1 MVGYFGEKRVSNR
14 NGTDFRISDD
24 SDMTPVA
31 ANKRPLHLRRI
42 STMDTPQSQ
51 EIELQARYLSEQT
64 ASNGAEG
71 GRDEE
76 DTVAGDQRGLT
87 LPPIE
92 GREAWIFVACAFSI
106 EFMCYGGS
114 FSWSIFQDYLMRSE
128 SSSLKNES
136 GVTISAIG
144 TLLLSTLYFSP
155 PLTGPLLKRYPD
167 LARKISFIALL
178 LAGSSLLIAS
188 FLQTA
193 PALLIFVGLF
203 HGIGAAPYIT
213 YIPQWFTKRRSL
225 ANGIAYSGAGTGGLI
240 FPFVFTTTLDKLG
253 FAWTL
258 RIWSAI
264 FLVGGGTALY
274 FMKPRLPPIRP
285 PTTTR
290 EHSRAAAL
298 KLEFAYLFSPLWAM
312 NALLTFMA
320 SAGLFAV
327 SFYLATYCSSLG
339 LGSAA
344 TSGTVA
350 AFNAAGLLGE
360 ISIGYACDR
369 LAYPL
374 VILSIGSIGGLST
387 FLLLGFARSLSTV
400 VVFTLIFGWAA
411 GSWCATW
418 SASCLDIAR
427 LRKIPIDSV
436 IMSMIFVR
444 GVAALIGPLV
454 AAGLYQSDMSTSSK
468 LFGSFG
474 FGPLIDFVGSCM
486 LGVAVIGSVLGLT
499 RKRIMHGFD
508 TTLLSEAL

>member
-1 MVGYFGEKRVSNR
+1 MN
-14 NGTDFRISDD
+14 
-24 SDMTPVA
+24 TPA
-31 ANKRPLHLRRI
+31 
-42 STMDTPQSQ
+42 SQ
-51 EIELQARYLSEQT
+51 EIELQERYPSQEA
-64 ASNGAEG
+64 ASNRPAA

-76 DTVAGDQRGLT
+76 HAVTLGRPT
-87 LPPIE
+87 LPPVE
-92 GREAWIFVACAFSI
+92 GREAWMFVAAAFLLELI
-106 EFMCYGGS
+106 CLGGA

-128 SSSLKNES
+128 SGLKHES
-136 GVTISAIG
+136 NVTISAIG
-144 TLLLSTLYFSP
+144 TLLLSMLYFSP
-155 PLTGPLLKRYPD
+155 PLLGPLLKRYPD
-167 LARKISFIALL
+167 LAGKISFMALL
-178 LAGSSLLIAS
+178 LAVASLLIAS

-193 PALLIFVGLF
+193 PALLVFVGLF
-203 HGIGAAPYIT
+203 HGIGAGAATTAYIT

-225 ANGIAYSGAGTGGLI
+225 ANGIAFAGAGTGGLI
-240 FPFVFTTTLDKLG
+240 FPFIFTATLDKFG

-264 FLVGGGTALY
+264 LLVGGGSALSLI
-274 FMKPRLPPIRP
+274 KPRLPAIRP
-285 PTTTR
+285 PPTTR

-298 KLEFAYLFSPLWAM
+298 KIEFAYLFSPLWAM
-312 NALLTFMA
+312 NVVLTFMA

-327 SFYLATYCSSLG
+327 SFYLATYCSSLEHQI
-339 LGSAA
+339 A
-344 TSGTVA
+344 TSGAVA
-350 AFNAAGLLGE
+350 AFNASGLLGE

-369 LAYPL
+369 IAYPL
-374 VILSIGSIGGLST
+374 VILGIGSIGGLST

-400 VVFTLIFGWAA
+400 VVFTLLFGWAA

-436 IMSMIFVR
+436 MLSMIFIR

-454 AAGLYQSDMSTSSK
+454 AAALYQSDMSTNSK

-486 LGVAVIGSVLGLT
+486 LGVAVLGSVLGLT

-508 TTLLSEAL
+508 TTILSEAL